1 MPVLLLLLPMFF
13 SPPTRNSSSSNLCSP
28 ERFSDLVLLLLPLFY
43 FFGFGFSREAFG
55 SGTSSFISG
64 SSLHRHLRSSSSMEL
79 KFHVAKTSPCQQS
92 ELKSLKLNFFPRLEF
107 QRLEM
112 LFSSILSDSC

>member
-1 MPVLLLLLPMFF
+1 MPVLLLLLPLFF
-13 SPPTRNSSSSNLCSP
+13 SPPTHNSSSSDLCSL
-28 ERFSDLVLLLLPLFY
+28 ERFSDLVLLLPMFY

-55 SGTSSFISG
+55 FGTSSFISG

-79 KFHVAKTSPCQQS
+79 EFHVAKTSPCQQS
-92 ELKSLKLNFFPRLEF
+92 ELKSLKLNFFPKFEF

-112 LFSSILSDSC
+112 LFSSILSNSY